1 MIKVAVIGGSGF
13 TGMELIKI
21 LKKDLIK
28 FQYQILS
35 RG

>member
-1 MIKVAVIGGSGF
+1 MKIQIDKRINL
-13 TGMELIKI
+13 ELIKI